1 MDKMK
6 ARKMVTRAS
15 LCEFCTYFV
24 RGVSWSFFVLFVV
37 VAIQTT
43 LLVCMW
49 TGTDMISKRSF
60 YNPLVALFLTLVL
73 SLLVFSTFMASID
86 YSVKLFLF
94 FNMAND
100 IEFESDDAIS
110 IANLLNLDIGPVR
123 DSLQEHLD
131 FRS

>member
-1 MDKMK
+1 MGTCLKMDKMK

-94 FNMAND
+94 FN
-100 IEFESDDAIS
+100 

-131 FRS
+131 F